1 MNLAFSISSADTIH
15 YIDVLWQN
23 NTLVSGVTGLAS
35 DIFYKFF
42 IVHPKFT
49 LSSWCPS
56 VPVVSA
62 QRKKKTTY
70 LFLTNRSL
78 KLRARCLEPI
88 LNSLDDRETL
98 PSLRFTFQRDGS
110 QALKNKHPLL
120 QC

>member
-15 YIDVLWQN
+15 YIEVLRRN
-23 NTLVSGVTGLAS
+23 NTPVSGSQDLPVAFA
-35 DIFYKFF
+35 INFF
-42 IVHPKFT
+42 TVHPKFT

-56 VPVVSA
+56 VPVVSV

-78 KLRARCLEPI
+78 KLRVRCLGPT
-88 LNSLDDRETL
+88 LNSPGDRETL

-110 QALKNKHPLL
+110 QALKNNHPLL
-120 QC
+120 